1 MTWTI
6 AEPVAVLVRMAFAF
20 PACIRSNLRRVIS
33 GCVTPTFRTAR
44 TPDPLL
50 WRKQVLAE
58 NLARAQRQH
67 RQSKAIYSALRAV
80 NHEIL
85 SRGVK

>member
-6 AEPVAVLVRMAFAF
+6 AEPVAVLARMVSAFR
-20 PACIRSNLRRVIS
+20 ACIRSNLRRVIS

-50 WRKQVLAE
+50 WRKQALADD
-58 NLARAQRQH
+58 LARAQRQH
-67 RQSKAIYSALRAV
+67 RPRKAIYSALRAV

>member
-1 MTWTI
+1 MTWGL
-6 AEPVAVLVRMAFAF
+6 AEPVAVLARMAFAF
-20 PACIRSNLRRVIS
+20 RACIRSNLRGLIS

-50 WRKQVLAE
+50 WRKQVLADD
-58 NLARAQRQH
+58 LAKAQRQH
-67 RQSKAIYSALRAV
+67 RPSKAIYSALRAV

-85 SRGVK
+85 ARGVK

>member
-6 AEPVAVLVRMAFAF
+6 AEPVAVLGRMVSAFR
-20 PACIRSNLRRVIS
+20 ACIRSNLRRAIS

-44 TPDPLL
+44 VPDPLL
-50 WRKQVLAE
+50 WRKQVLADE
-58 NLARAQRQH
+58 LAKAQRQH
-67 RQSKAIYSALRAV
+67 RPRKAIYSALRAV

>member
-1 MTWTI
+1 MWGL
-6 AEPVAVLVRMAFAF
+6 AEPVAVLARMAFAF
-20 PACIRSNLRRVIS
+20 RACIRNSLRRAIS

-50 WRKQVLAE
+50 WRKQVLADE
-58 NLARAQRQH
+58 LAKAQRQH
-67 RQSKAIYSALRAV
+67 RPSKAIYSALRAV

-85 SRGVK
+85 ARGVK

>member
-1 MTWTI
+1 MWGI
-6 AEPVAVLVRMAFAF
+6 AEPVAVLACMASAF
-20 PACIRSNLRRVIS
+20 RACIRSNLRGLIS
-33 GCVTPTFRTAR
+33 GSATPTFRTAR

-58 NLARAQRQH
+58 NLAKAQRQH

-85 SRGVK
+85 ARGVK

>member
-1 MTWTI
+1 MWGL
-6 AEPVAVLVRMAFAF
+6 AKPVAVLGRMVSAFR
-20 PACIRSNLRRVIS
+20 ACIRSNLRRVIS

-44 TPDPLL
+44 VPDPLL
-50 WRKQVLAE
+50 WRKQALADD
-58 NLARAQRQH
+58 LAKAQRQH
-67 RQSKAIYSALRAV
+67 RPRKAIYSALRAV

>member
-1 MTWTI
+1 MTWGL
-6 AEPVAVLVRMAFAF
+6 AEPVAALARMASAF
-20 PACIRSNLRRVIS
+20 RACIRSNLRRAIS

-58 NLARAQRQH
+58 NLAKAQRQH
-67 RQSKAIYSALRAV
+67 RPSKAIYSALRAV

-85 SRGVK
+85 ARGVK

>member
-1 MTWTI
+1 MTWGL
-6 AEPVAVLVRMAFAF
+6 AEPVAALARMASAF
-20 PACIRSNLRRVIS
+20 RACIRSNLRGLIS
-33 GCVTPTFRTAR
+33 GSATPTFRTAR

-58 NLARAQRQH
+58 NLAKAQRQH

>member
-1 MTWTI
+1 MTWSL
-6 AEPVAVLVRMAFAF
+6 AKPVAVLGRMVSAFR
-20 PACIRSNLRRVIS
+20 ACIRSNLRGLIS

-44 TPDPLL
+44 VPDPLL

-67 RQSKAIYSALRAV
+67 RPSKAIYSALRAV

-85 SRGVK
+85 ARGVK

>member
-1 MTWTI
+1 MWGL
-6 AEPVAVLVRMAFAF
+6 AGPVAVLGRMAFAF
-20 PACIRSNLRRVIS
+20 RACIRSNLRGLIS
-33 GCVTPTFRTAR
+33 GSATPTFRTAR

-58 NLARAQRQH
+58 NLAKAQRQH
-67 RQSKAIYSALRAV
+67 RPSKAIYSALRAV

-85 SRGVK
+85 ARGVK

>member
-1 MTWTI
+1 MTWGL
-6 AEPVAVLVRMAFAF
+6 AEPVAVLGRMVSAFR
-20 PACIRSNLRRVIS
+20 ACIRNSLRRAIS

-44 TPDPLL
+44 APDPLL
-50 WRKQVLAE
+50 WRKQVLTE

>member
-1 MTWTI
+1 MTWGL
-6 AEPVAVLVRMAFAF
+6 AEPVAVLGRMASAF
-20 PACIRSNLRRVIS
+20 RACIRSSLRRLIS
-33 GCVTPTFRTAR
+33 GYVIPTFRTAR

-50 WRKQVLAE
+50 WRKQVLADD
-58 NLARAQRQH
+58 LARAQRQH
-67 RQSKAIYSALRAV
+67 RPRKAIYSALRAV

>member
-1 MTWTI
+1 MWGL
-6 AEPVAVLVRMAFAF
+6 AEPVAVLGRMVSAFR
-20 PACIRSNLRRVIS
+20 ACIRSNLRGLIS
-33 GCVTPTFRTAR
+33 GSATPTFRTAR

-50 WRKQVLAE
+50 WRKQVLADD
-58 NLARAQRQH
+58 LAKAQRQH
-67 RQSKAIYSALRAV
+67 RPRKAIYSALRAV